1 MSQTKQTLD
10 PQQKLRHLAEVTIFR
25 NLPPRELEELGR
37 VSTMSSVRRGRV
49 FYHPGEPNEVLF
61 VLKQGRVQLYRLDPN
76 GKKLIVAIL
85 GPHTVFGEMAM
96 LGALMNDTFAEAI
109 EDCLICV
116 VSHNDLERLV
126 MANPQVALGL
136 LEMVGQRLRDAVVRL
151 EDMAFKSISARMA
164 NLLLRLSE
172 SSGQQH
178 GVVDGYTHLDLA
190 EIIGTYRETATQ
202 TLNQF
207 KTAGLI
213 DIARKRIII
222 LDREGLEEVALDL
235 D

>member
-1 MSQTKQTLD
+1 MLD
-10 PQQKLRHLAEVTIFR
+10 RQV
-25 NLPPRELEELGR
+25 LPCR
-37 VSTMSSVRRGRV
+37 
-49 FYHPGEPNEVLF
+49 
-61 VLKQGRVQLYRLDPN
+61 
-76 GKKLIVAIL
+76 

-136 LEMVGQRLRDAVVRL
+136 LEMVGQRLRDAVARL

-178 GVVDGYTHLDLA
+178 GVIDGYTHLDLA